1 MYRLIVTS
9 VVCLLLV
16 SGCSTTPSPIVRSTP
31 PIPEANLQLA
41 PPLNLQAETGAL
53 GETAALLI
61 VVSGKYYE
69 LRSRFNELV
78 GMVRARQ
85 VDKPENMK

>member
-1 MYRLIVTS
+1 MSRSTVIS
-9 VVCLLLV
+9 AALLLLA
-16 SGCSTTPSPIVRSTP
+16 SGCSTTPSLIASPPP
-31 PIPEANLQLA
+31 PIPEANLQIA

-53 GETAALLI
+53 GETGALLI
-61 VVSGKYYE
+61 IVSGKYYE

-85 VDKPENMK
+85 VDKPENLK